1 MKPSIKIDFLGIGPP
16 KAGTTW
22 LGHML
27 ERHPEICMSEPK
39 EVNYFNESLSFNKS
53 QASTNYHRGEHWYAN
68 HFKHCQKN
76 KLKGEI
82 TPRYILDPVVPQR
95 IKDHNP
101 DIKLIVCLRT
111 PNKRIISHYH
121 SAKDFHKS
129 EKRPISVAIREE
141 PEYIGACLY
150 YKNLAPFFSTF
161 DLKQFYFMDLD
172 EAKSNPAAEVKRLYT
187 FLRVDPSFLPDNI
200 MDKSNPAR
208 ATKSVRLRKAI
219 SKIHGGLISSGLSPF
234 IIFLKKLGLGRII
247 NSLNS
252 APIKITE
259 LSPEDKLFI
268 KNAIEEDVQ
277 KLSLLLGKDFS
288 HWLIE

>member
-1 MKPSIKIDFLGIGPP
+1 MKPPIKIDFLGIGPP

-39 EVNYFNESLSFNKS
+39 EVNYFNDSLSFNKS
-53 QASTNYHRGEHWYAN
+53 QTSTNYHRGEQWYAT
-68 HFKHCQKN
+68 HFRHCQKN

-101 DIKLIVCLRT
+101 DIKLIVCLRS
-111 PNKRIISHYH
+111 PYDRIISHYH

-129 EKRPISVAIREE
+129 EKRPISIAIREE

-150 YKNLAPFFSTF
+150 YKNLAPFLSCF
-161 DLKQFYFMDLD
+161 DLRQFYFMDLD
-172 EAKSNPAAEVKRLYT
+172 EAKSNPTSEVKRLYT
-187 FLRVDPSFLPDNI
+187 FLGVDSSFIPDSI
-200 MDKSNPAR
+200 SEKSNPAR
-208 ATKSVRLRKAI
+208 STKSVWLRKSL
-219 SKIHGGLISSGLSPF
+219 SKIHSGLITVGLSPL
-234 IIFLKKLGLGRII
+234 IIFLKKLGLGRLI
-247 NSLNS
+247 NRLNS
-252 APIKITE
+252 APIIITE

-268 KNAIEEDVQ
+268 NNAIEEDVK
-277 KLSLLLGKDFS
+277 KLSALLGKDFS
-288 HWLIE
+288 PWLLY